1 MPDIILHHYHT
12 SPFSEKVRLILGYK
26 RLAWQSVLI
35 PQIMPKPDVVAL
47 TGGYR
52 RTPFMQIGADIYCD
66 TALICD
72 ELERRYP
79 PPSLYPVEVPAGLV
93 DTVAQWADNQL
104 FWWGAIAYSF
114 QSKAM
119 AFIFDGVPAEIVKA
133 FAADRA
139 AMRAGAPR
147 TPAADAAGMLRVYL
161 QQIDSMLARTPWL
174 LGQTPSLADFAAY
187 HPLWFVRRI
196 TPLADILSSTQ
207 HVLPWMDR
215 VAAMGHGTP
224 AKLASAD
231 AIRIAHDTKPEA
243 PTCEWHDE
251 HGIAAGDPVTVTPLD
266 YAFDPVAG
274 ELVAA
279 TAKSYALR
287 RFDERAG
294 EVVVHFPR
302 VGFKL
307 EKAH

>member
-1 MPDIILHHYHT
+1 M
-12 SPFSEKVRLILGYK
+12 
-26 RLAWQSVLI
+26 LI

-79 PPSLYPVEVPAGLV
+79 TPVSTQSKFRPASW
-93 DTVAQWADNQL
+93 TRSQWADNQL

-114 QSKAM
+114 QSKTM

-133 FAADRA
+133 FGGGPRGDAGWGAANASGRRCRHVARLSATDRQHA
-139 AMRAGAPR
+139 GRAHRGC
-147 TPAADAAGMLRVYL
+147 
-161 QQIDSMLARTPWL
+161 
-174 LGQTPSLADFAAY
+174 LGKHRSLADFAAY
-187 HPLWFVRRI
+187 HPLLVRAPHHTTGRHPFVHAACAAVDGPRRRN
-196 TPLADILSSTQ
+196 ADIAL
-207 HVLPWMDR
+207 
-215 VAAMGHGTP
+215 P

-243 PTCEWHDE
+243 PTGEWHDE
-251 HGIAAGDPVTVTPLD
+251 HGIAAGEPVTVTPLD

-274 ELVAA
+274 DLVAA

-307 EKAH
+307 ERRTRFDRSCGDN